1 MSSTSSGEP
10 GATIGKGMPLWSV
23 TWVRNMR
30 MASVVDNP
38 IRPNTLSAS
47 FLRALKKEAERV
59 LGRIGLSTTEA
70 IRMFL
75 TQVTLHKGIP
85 FPIVAPG
92 SPLDVDDIVHPVEK
106 RNAALDLIDED

>member
-1 MSSTSSGEP
+1 MIFHEDNRVLCQISFDCVARGGH
-10 GATIGKGMPLWSV
+10 GAGMKDAV
-23 TWVRNMR
+23 
-30 MASVVDNP
+30 
-38 IRPNTLSAS
+38 IRA
-47 FLRALKKEAERV
+47 RIDEALKKEAERV